1 MKAISD
7 MLNQLVCTFF
17 FLKHFIKQ
25 RECHAF
31 LLTHLSLDRFLYITK
46 FLAYTICT
54 NIQEM
59 KSMFFLYIITYI
71 KTTLLC
77 FNHGHCWCLC
87 FRHCRLDMFS
97 ICNCSC
103 TVDAWGFILD
113 LFIFLCLFSFTWKLP
128 VPCFEGFSCSRFLA
142 LRVKIQHVL
151 SKLMKL

>member
-31 LLTHLSLDRFLYITK
+31 LLTHLSLDRFPYITK

-71 KTTLLC
+71 KTTPLC
-77 FNHGHCWCLC
+77 FNHGYLG
-87 FRHCRLDMFS
+87 
-97 ICNCSC
+97 
-103 TVDAWGFILD
+103 TVDVFVFAIAGLTR
-113 LFIFLCLFSFTWKLP
+113 SPYVTVHAP
-128 VPCFEGFSCSRFLA
+128 
-142 LRVKIQHVL
+142 
-151 SKLMKL
+151 